1 MMKYVYFFLAMIGIV
16 LPYSQF
22 VPWTMTNGMD
32 LVKMGQAMFVNQIA
46 AGIALDALT
55 AAVILIIYILVQQ
68 KKKPVKYFWLPI
80 VGTFVFGLAFALPF
94 YFYLREFV
102 SEKE

>member
-1 MMKYVYFFLAMIGIV
+1 MKYIYFFLAIIGIA

-46 AGIALDALT
+46 SGIALDALT

-68 KKKPVKYFWLPI
+68 KEKPVKYFWLPI
-80 VGTFVFGLAFALPF
+80 VGVFVFGLAFALPM
-94 YFYLREFV
+94 YLYLRELV
-102 SEKE
+102 IKKA